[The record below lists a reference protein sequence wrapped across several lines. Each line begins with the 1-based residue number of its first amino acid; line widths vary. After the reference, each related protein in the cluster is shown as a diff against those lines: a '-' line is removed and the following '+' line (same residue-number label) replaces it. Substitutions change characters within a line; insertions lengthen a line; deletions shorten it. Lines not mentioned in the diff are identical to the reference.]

1 MAARTL
7 GQRQRR
13 NFGVPCASAVFTLLA
28 AAAAMIGLSGCDK
41 APQEIPTLRL
51 GYASHDHH
59 SPFYIAAMN
68 PDYFRDKGGIY
79 LEEVVPREE
88 YRLVRNGSVVARVTA
103 DSSTG
108 GKQLVRK
115 LAEGQFDMAFGGV
128 PAFIGSIDSAPLLRI
143 VAPVMT
149 EGAGL
154 VVGKKMPV
162 SNWEEFTAYVR
173 NAPATVRIG
182 YKVGTSVQN
191 LIFEH
196 ALRETGISYSSNLDD
211 SSVDIAVLDMK
222 GPKNLIPALEGGLL
236 DGFVVNQPFPALAE
250 YRGSG
255 KLVASL
261 SDLPPEGKWK
271 KNPCCA
277 LAAGNSYLEEYPDVV
292 SDFVTLMLRAVVY
305 IRENPDSA
313 ATQISEWLGTPAE
326 VEKSSVPTIFF
337 TTEFDDSWERGVN
350 FWIESMLGAGKL
362 QGTIKTAHE
371 NGTIARQIYSL
382 EVFNQARERM

>member
-1 MAARTL
+1 MAGETL
-7 GQRQRR
+7 GQRHSRGTR
-13 NFGVPCASAVFTLLA
+13 VFRASAAFFALA
-28 AAAAMIGLSGCDK
+28 VATAFIGTPGCDR
-41 APQEIPTLRL
+41 APKEVPTLRL

-68 PDYFRDKGGIY
+68 PDYFRNEGGIY
-79 LEEVVPREE
+79 LEEVVPRKE
-88 YRLVRNGSVVARVTA
+88 YRLVRDGSVVAHVTA

-115 LAEGQFDMAFGGV
+115 LAEGRFDMAFGGV
-128 PAFIGSIDSAPLLRI
+128 PAMIGSIDSKPLLRI

-154 VVGKKMPV
+154 VVLKEMPV

-173 NAPATVRIG
+173 NASAPVRIG
-182 YKVGTSVQN
+182 HKVAVSVQK

-196 ALRETGISYSSNLDD
+196 ALREAGISYSQNLDD
-211 SSVDIAVLDMK
+211 GSVDVALLDMK

-250 YRGSG
+250 HKGAG
-255 KLVASL
+255 KLIASL

-277 LAAGNSYLEEYPDVV
+277 LAAGNRYLETHPDIVT
-292 SDFVTLMLRAVVY
+292 DFVTLILRAIVY
-305 IRENPDSA
+305 IQENPDDTAS
-313 ATQISEWLGTPAE
+313 QVSEWLGLPAE
-326 VEKSSVPTIFF
+326 VERSSIPTILF
-337 TTEFDDSWERGVN
+337 TTEFDESWERGVN
-350 FWIESMLGAGKL
+350 FWIESMFEAGKL
-362 QGTIKTAHE
+362 QGSVKAAHE
-371 NGTIARQIYSL
+371 NGTITRQLYSL
-382 EVFNQARERM
+382 EVFSRARERM

>member
-1 MAARTL
+1 MR
-7 GQRQRR
+7 
-13 NFGVPCASAVFTLLA
+13 CANPVFAILA
-28 AAAAMIGLSGCDK
+28 AAITLLGFSGCDR
-41 APQEIPTLRL
+41 APKEIPTLRL

-79 LEEVVPREE
+79 LEEVVPRKE
-88 YRLVRNGSVVARVTA
+88 YRLVRGGSVVARVTA

-108 GKQLVRK
+108 GRQLVRK

-128 PAFIGSIDSAPLLRI
+128 PAFIGSIDSKPLLHI

-154 VVGKKMPV
+154 VVRKDMPV
-162 SNWEEFTAYVR
+162 SNWEEFAAHVR
-173 NAPATVRIG
+173 EAPTTVRIG
-182 YKVGTSVQN
+182 YKTALSVQN
-191 LIFEH
+191 LIFER

-211 SSVDIAVLDMK
+211 SSVDVVLLDMK

-250 YRGSG
+250 HRGAG

-261 SDLPPEGKWK
+261 SELPPAGKWK

-277 LAAGNSYLEEYPDVV
+277 LAAGDSYLEAHPDVV

-305 IRENPDSA
+305 IQENPEGA
-313 ATQISEWLGTPAE
+313 ATQISEWLGLPAE
-326 VEKSSVPTIFF
+326 VEKSSIPTIYF
-337 TTEFDDSWERGVN
+337 TTDFDESWERGVN
-350 FWIESMLGAGKL
+350 FWIESMLKAGKL

-371 NGTIARQIYSL
+371 NGTIDQQVYSL
-382 EVFNQARERM
+382 EVFNRARARM

>member
-1 MAARTL
+1 MAGKTL
-7 GQRQRR
+7 RQRQNRGGGALC
-13 NFGVPCASAVFTLLA
+13 FSAAFSILA
-28 AAAAMIGLSGCDK
+28 ATTALLGLPGCDR
-41 APQEIPTLRL
+41 APKEVPTIRL

-59 SPFYIAAMN
+59 SPFYIAALN

-79 LEEVVPREE
+79 LEEVVPRKE
-88 YRLVRNGSVVARVTA
+88 YRLVRDGAVVARVTA

-128 PAFIGSIDSAPLLRI
+128 PAFIGSIDSKPLLRI

-154 VVGKKMPV
+154 VVGKEMPV

-173 NAPATVRIG
+173 NAPAPVRIG
-182 YKVGTSVQN
+182 YKTAASVQN

-211 SSVDIAVLDMK
+211 SSVNIAVLDMK

-250 YRGSG
+250 YRGAG
-255 KLVASL
+255 KLIASL

-277 LAAGNSYLEEYPDVV
+277 LAAGNRYLEEHPDVV
-292 SDFVTLMLRAVVY
+292 SDFVTLMLRANLY
-305 IRENPDSA
+305 IQENPEAA

-326 VEKSSVPTIFF
+326 VEKSSIPTIFF
-337 TTEFDDSWERGVN
+337 TTELDESWERGVN

-362 QGTIKTAHE
+362 QGTIKTAYE
-371 NGTIARQIYSL
+371 NGTISRQIYSL
-382 EVFNQARERM
+382 EVFNRARERM